1 MTDLPAPVP
10 GCVPVGRTDNTRYYR
25 LDPDVLFVLPE
36 PGLRDDGPS
45 AVMNANFQIKYAR
58 DLGRR
63 VAVVVHLTSLA
74 GQDAEARRVY
84 SERMEATLFY
94 AAALV
99 AGRPISRAIASFF
112 LGLTKPKFPTSVHPS
127 FDTAL
132 DWIAKVRVAES
143 AH

>member
-1 MTDLPAPVP
+1 MTDTSAPLP
-10 GCVPVGRTDNTRYYR
+10 GCVPVGRTENTRYYH

-36 PGLRDDGPS
+36 PGVTDDGPS
-45 AVMNANFQIKYAR
+45 AVMNANFQIKFAR

-84 SERMEATLFY
+84 SERMESKLFY

-112 LGLTKPKFPTSVHPS
+112 LGLTKPKFPTTVHPS
-127 FDTAL
+127 FEHAIQ
-132 DWIAKVRVAES
+132 WIETVREPTS
-143 AH
+143 AD